1 MQIIHPADTGSQ
13 DNANGASCHAEH
25 QVAETQSTPKVSRC
39 YTASKQGVCV
49 TCCLNLRPEVLHRVQ
64 IGQVDPLP
72 VGGRAV
78 IPILLHVQAIQAH
91 VHAIHALEQ

>member
-1 MQIIHPADTGSQ
+1 M
-13 DNANGASCHAEH
+13 
-25 QVAETQSTPKVSRC
+25 R
-39 YTASKQGVCV
+39 V

-64 IGQVDPLP
+64 VGEVDPLS

-91 VHAIHALEQ
+91 IYAVHALEQ

>member
-1 MQIIHPADTGSQ
+1 MQTVQ
-13 DNANGASCHAEH
+13 VHAKHE
-25 QVAETQSTPKVSRC
+25 VVKTQSTPNGLSC
-39 YTASKQGVCV
+39 CMASKQGVRV

-64 IGQVDPLP
+64 VGEVDPLP

-91 VHAIHALEQ
+91 IYAIHALEQ